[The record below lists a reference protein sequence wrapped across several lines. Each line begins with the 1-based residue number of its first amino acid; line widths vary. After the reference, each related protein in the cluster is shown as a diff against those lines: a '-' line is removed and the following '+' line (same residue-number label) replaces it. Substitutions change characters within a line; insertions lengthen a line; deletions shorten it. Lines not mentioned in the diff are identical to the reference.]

1 MNGRGRNNMQ
11 TERRRAP
18 RHLLGGAV
26 EVTDLES
33 EKQIA
38 TLARNV
44 SLFGCFVATT
54 TPFVTGTKVKV
65 RITHR
70 GGTFAAL
77 GCVAHT
83 LASEG
88 MGIAFGG
95 IEPRDRAILDVW
107 LGAHDV

>member
-1 MNGRGRNNMQ
+1 MQ

-26 EVTDLES
+26 EVTDLQS

-38 TLARNV
+38 TSARNL
-44 SLFGCFVATT
+44 SLFGCFVATA

-70 GGTFAAL
+70 GATFAAL
-77 GCVAHT
+77 GWVAHT

-95 IEPRDRAILDVW
+95 LEARNRAILDTW
-107 LGAHDV
+107 LGEHEV